1 LQYHAKYKKDL
12 VAAIKSEVSGYFEQG
27 LVALVQ
33 GPLTHDAHILHRA
46 MKGFGTKETAIDD
59 VLLSRSNADI
69 NAIKAEYQTLFH
81 KSLESDLRGD
91 LSGATESMYMMVIL
105 AHRAED
111 SAPVIPQLIDQD
123 VADLQRAIGKTL
135 GKDSVNFC
143 QILTSRNDNQ
153 LRAIAQNYQHKYG
166 KTLQDVIGKG
176 FSGHM
181 RDALLLI
188 MARAI
193 DRPASDAD
201 QLEATMAGLGTKD
214 ALLVDRV
221 VRLHWNRQYMNQV
234 EAAFK
239 VKQRTTLINRI
250 KGETRGDVERLLV
263 ACVE

>member
-1 LQYHAKYKKDL
+1 
-12 VAAIKSEVSGYFEQG
+12 
-27 LVALVQ
+27 
-33 GPLTHDAHILHRA
+33 
-46 MKGFGTKETAIDD
+46 
-59 VLLSRSNADI
+59 
-69 NAIKAEYQTLFH
+69 
-81 KSLESDLRGD
+81 
-91 LSGATESMYMMVIL
+91 MYMMVIL

-123 VADLQRAIGKTL
+123 VADLQRAVGKTL
-135 GKDSVNFC
+135 SKDSINFC

-153 LRAIAQNYQHKYG
+153 IRAIAQTYQHKYG
-166 KTLQDVIGKG
+166 KTLQDVIAKAFG
-176 FSGHM
+176 GHM

-239 VKQRTTLINRI
+239 VRQRTTLINRI

>member
-1 LQYHAKYKKDL
+1 VL
-12 VAAIKSEVSGYFEQG
+12 
-27 LVALVQ
+27 
-33 GPLTHDAHILHRA
+33 
-46 MKGFGTKETAIDD
+46 DD

-69 NAIKAEYQTLFH
+69 NAIKAEYQTIFH
-81 KSLESDLRGD
+81 RSLEADLRGD
-91 LSGATESMYMMVIL
+91 LSGATEQMYMLVIA

-111 SAPVIPQLIDQD
+111 SAPVIPQQIDHD
-123 VADLQRAIGKTL
+123 VTDIQRSVGKTL
-135 GKDSVNFC
+135 SKDPIQVC

-153 LRAIAQNYQHKYG
+153 IRAIAQSYQHKYAAQ
-166 KTLQDVIGKG
+166 LQDVIGKG

-181 RDALLLI
+181 KDALLLI
-188 MARAI
+188 IARAI
-193 DRPASDAD
+193 DRPTSDAD

-234 EAAFK
+234 EAAYK
-239 VKQRTTLINRI
+239 VKHKTTLINRI